1 MRSALFT
8 ATIAA
13 LATSSSAINVLLGND
28 DGFGSANVR
37 EFYRLLK
44 KAGHEVLMVAP
55 VDNESGQGGRSSYSN
70 LPNLSVPSEYG
81 LIPAGAPALGQDPN
95 DSNIWYYNGTPA
107 ACTFVALDY
116 VIPKYW
122 SNRTIDLFVA
132 GPNFGDNLG
141 SFLYTLSGTMGA
153 TYAAV
158 GRGLPGIAFSGGNS
172 EQRSY
177 KWINAT
183 TPSGAPDPATILG
196 QLAVDVVEQLVNNT
210 KKGDRLL
217 PVGYGM
223 NVNNPVITS
232 LTNTSCVAPPFV
244 QTRFGG
250 GAFTDSAV
258 YNVTKGTFTYGNY
271 VGAGVNRCINGNC
284 ALPGETAVVGDGC
297 YSSVSVFTVD
307 YDAPKGADQAGVRE
321 ALTPLVAYQNPSRM
335 AREVRRSDADLAA
348 TAPLRHE

>member
-8 ATIAA
+8 AAIAA
-13 LATSSSAINVLLGND
+13 LTTSSSAINILLNND
-28 DGFGSANVR
+28 DGFGSANIR

-55 VDNESGQGGRSSYSN
+55 VNNESGQGGRSSYSN
-70 LPNLSVPSEYG
+70 LPTLAVPSEYG
-81 LIPAGAPALGQDPN
+81 LIPAGAPALGTDPN

-141 SFLYTLSGTMGA
+141 PFLYTLSGTMGA

-183 TPSGAPDPATILG
+183 TTSEKPDPATILA

-217 PVGYGM
+217 PIGYGM
-223 NVNNPVITS
+223 NVNNPVISS

-244 QTRFGG
+244 QTRLSG

-258 YNVTKGTFTYGNY
+258 YNATKGTFTYGNY
-271 VGAGVNRCINGNC
+271 VGSGVNRCISGNC
-284 ALPGETAVVGDGC
+284 ALPGETDVVGDGC

-307 YDAPKGADQAGVRE
+307 YDAPRGADQASVRE
-321 ALTPLVAYQNPSRM
+321 ALTPLVVYENPDRM
-335 AREVRRSDADLAA
+335 VRKVRRSESDMAER
-348 TAPLRHE
+348 APLRHE